1 MSALESFQIHLTSQ
15 NADKV
20 NNNNN
25 CDVEFYLPVIEI
37 PSQFHIYI
45 SVQHAVIPFTF
56 YNVNSSNNI
65 LNYSVN
71 SISYQLIITQ
81 GNYNV
86 NTMKTFLSANMAGF
100 TISYNNITNQFTFTH
115 STYDFSFLSTST
127 CFSLIGL
134 LSQTNT
140 STSRTLVS
148 NRAVNLAPIR
158 CICVMTNLKTF
169 NIDKTQVN
177 NNNTICSIP
186 IITQPY
192 SIITFQNQNN
202 FRVNTYTNTIST
214 LAIKLMDQTGRLL
227 DLNGANWSMT
237 LQFDVVDFVQE

>member
-1 MSALESFQIHLTSQ
+1 
-15 NADKV
+15 
-20 NNNNN
+20 
-25 CDVEFYLPVIEI
+25 
-37 PSQFHIYI
+37 
-45 SVQHAVIPFTF
+45 
-56 YNVNSSNNI
+56 
-65 LNYSVN
+65 
-71 SISYQLIITQ
+71 
-81 GNYNV
+81 
-86 NTMKTFLSANMAGF
+86 
-100 TISYNNITNQFTFTH
+100 
-115 STYDFSFLSTST
+115 
-127 CFSLIGL
+127 
-134 LSQTNT
+134 
-140 STSRTLVS
+140 
-148 NRAVNLAPIR
+148 
-158 CICVMTNLKTF
+158 MTNLKTF